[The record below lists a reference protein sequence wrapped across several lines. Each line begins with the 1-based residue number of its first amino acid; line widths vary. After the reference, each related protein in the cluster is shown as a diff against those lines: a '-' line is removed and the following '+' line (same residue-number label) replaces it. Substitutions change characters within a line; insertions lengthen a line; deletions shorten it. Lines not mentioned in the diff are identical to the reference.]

1 MLTYLTKN
9 LGKNLNYL
17 TNTNQEPSWLLDK
30 SDTHDSSAV
39 WKKFQIRR
47 YLFIRLEIRRVD
59 NNSPPPSLIRGKF
72 IIITLMFLKPHHN
85 PYLYKTNKIM
95 IVWLMLPDSSLI
107 FRISW
112 LTLFQPVLFSSKLTL
127 FIKAWF
133 FNILERMENQSPAI
147 TKLLK
152 VERDKTKSELICYLY
167 TWFMWIAYPMSTY
180 INLVDTKPIDSQLAP
195 VLQKVDNTIG
205 FPNTFP
211 LDSDLS
217 NTWCY
222 LPFEQLGPRSLASK
236 YLHYQFFVCQIFG
249 HRDTHKHCK
258 GKKKQADYR
267 LTLSAQ

>member
-95 IVWLMLPDSSLI
+95 IV
-107 FRISW
+107 
-112 LTLFQPVLFSSKLTL
+112 
-127 FIKAWF
+127 
-133 FNILERMENQSPAI
+133 
-147 TKLLK
+147 
-152 VERDKTKSELICYLY
+152 
-167 TWFMWIAYPMSTY
+167 
-180 INLVDTKPIDSQLAP
+180 
-195 VLQKVDNTIG
+195 
-205 FPNTFP
+205 
-211 LDSDLS
+211 
-217 NTWCY
+217 
-222 LPFEQLGPRSLASK
+222 
-236 YLHYQFFVCQIFG
+236 
-249 HRDTHKHCK
+249 
-258 GKKKQADYR
+258 
-267 LTLSAQ
+267 